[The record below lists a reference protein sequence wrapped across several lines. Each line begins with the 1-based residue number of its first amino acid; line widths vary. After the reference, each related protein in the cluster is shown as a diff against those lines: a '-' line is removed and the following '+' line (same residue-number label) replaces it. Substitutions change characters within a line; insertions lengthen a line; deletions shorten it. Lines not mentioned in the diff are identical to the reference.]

1 MTENM
6 ISTDAI
12 QQLTS
17 TGVSLL
23 STWGLSV
30 AGAIVILFLGRW
42 LAALLRRN
50 SMRAMQRSKMDA
62 SLVPFFASAIYY
74 LTLAVVVIAV
84 LNLFGVQT
92 ASMVAILGATSLAI
106 GLALQGSLSHFSA
119 GVMLLLLRPIRVGD
133 FVEIASTSGT
143 IVEIGLFNTTL
154 NTSDGVRIVV
164 PNSNVN
170 GQTIKNYSFNETRR
184 NDMVIGIS
192 YDDDIGKAIGVIRA
206 VLDAEE
212 RVLKDP
218 EPTIGVVELADS
230 SVNLTVRPWC
240 QRTDYFALRLSL
252 HRELK
257 ERLEA
262 AGCSLPYPQQDV
274 HLISTSNEPLL

>member
-1 MTENM
+1 MTNSVLETQP
-6 ISTDAI
+6 IHEF
-12 QQLTS
+12 LG
-17 TGVSLL
+17 TGAELL

-30 AGAIVILFLGRW
+30 AGAIAVFIVGRW
-42 LAALLRRN
+42 IAALLRRN
-50 SMRAMQRSKMDA
+50 ALRAMQRSKLDP
-62 SLVPFFASAIYY
+62 SLVPFFASAVYY
-74 LTLAVVVIAV
+74 VALTVVVIAV

-92 ASMVAILGATSLAI
+92 ASLVAVLGAAGLAV
-106 GLALQGSLSHFSA
+106 GLALQGSLSNFSA
-119 GVMLLLLRPIRVGD
+119 GVMLLVLRPIRVGD
-133 FVEIASTSGT
+133 FVEVSGT
-143 IVEIGLFNTTL
+143 AGSVLEIGLFTTIL
-154 NTSDGVRIVV
+154 NTSDNIRIVV
-164 PNSNVN
+164 PNSNIN

-218 EPTIGVVELADS
+218 VPTIGVVELADS

-240 QRTDYFALRLSL
+240 QRTDYFSLRLAL

-257 ERLEA
+257 EKLEA

-274 HLISTSNEPLL
+274 HLSGTSE

>member
-1 MTENM
+1 MTEHM

-12 QQLTS
+12 HQLTS

-30 AGAIVILFLGRW
+30 AGAIAILFLGRW

-62 SLVPFFASAIYY
+62 SLVPFFSSAIYY
-74 LTLAVVVIAV
+74 LTLSVVIIAV

-92 ASMVAILGATSLAI
+92 ASMVAVLGATSLAI

-154 NTSDGVRIVV
+154 DTSDGIRIVV

-184 NDMVIGIS
+184 NDILIGIG
-192 YDDDIGKAIGVIRA
+192 YDDDIGKAMELIA
-206 VLDAEE
+206 KVLGAEE

-218 EPTIGVVELADS
+218 DFRIGVVDLGES
-230 SVNLTVRPWC
+230 SVNLTVRAWC
-240 QRTDYFALRLSL
+240 HRTDYAVLRMDL

-257 ERLEA
+257 EQLQA
-262 AGCSLPYPQQDV
+262 AGFNIPYPQQDV
-274 HLISTSNEPLL
+274 HLISSSS